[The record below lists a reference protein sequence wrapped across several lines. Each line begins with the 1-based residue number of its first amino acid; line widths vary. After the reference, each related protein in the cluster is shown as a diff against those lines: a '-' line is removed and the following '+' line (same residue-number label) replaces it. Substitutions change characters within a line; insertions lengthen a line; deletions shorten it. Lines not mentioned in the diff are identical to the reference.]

1 MATETE
7 SSDRHERPSTNQI
20 DSKHWWE
27 TAKRW
32 WTFVI
37 KGVLGLAA
45 ILTFAVIT
53 NLFYEALFKRSV
65 VIEPISVPK
74 DMEAAGYTPDV
85 AALRLLDALNKYVVQ
100 ARTSGAGP
108 KLALHKDLADF
119 ALPNVGLSFKTV
131 VARIRPLLPIS
142 GSQSISGEITR
153 VDGKLKLRLLKN
165 EVVIHETYEGV
176 DEKDPKALET
186 LFDDAALGVFAA
198 TRPYFEAI
206 ANSEKN
212 PEVAFAQSAWLAALS
227 KGQAG

>member
-1 MATETE
+1 MGTETE
-7 SSDRHERPSTNQI
+7 SPNGPERPSTNQI
-20 DSKHWWE
+20 DSTDWRE
-27 TAKRW
+27 TANRW
-32 WTFVI
+32 GTFATR
-37 KGVLGLAA
+37 GVLGLAA
-45 ILTFAVIT
+45 ILAFAVIT

-85 AALRLLDALNKYVVQ
+85 AALRLLDALNKYLLQ

-153 VDGKLKLRLLKN
+153 IDGKLRLRLLKN
-165 EVVIHETYEGV
+165 QVVIHESWSERPHDQDLQRPAPV
-176 DEKDPKALET
+176 DDKDLKALKT
-186 LFDDAALGVFAA
+186 LFDLRA
-198 TRPYFEAI
+198 
-206 ANSEKN
+206 
-212 PEVAFAQSAWLAALS
+212 
-227 KGQAG
+227 